1 MENSAEGSVRPV
13 VKPPIA
19 DLASIAPEVKD
30 NQILQDFN
38 GDMSLTSVQPNVKV
52 KTEED
57 DVNSRVI
64 LNSQSSP
71 LGDAKDT
78 GISSDQ
84 MSENSKVNDAPLSCS
99 QSSDHIQDAQSS
111 DHKQDAERS
120 SEAASDYHIDKCDEL
135 SGGPCQLKRLE
146 DSECSV
152 AVKKIPSEAKHVLG
166 FAEERSRSGA
176 TILNSSAQPSQHK
189 MVVSVGKSS
198 STSSAI
204 MPSKS
209 STTDDLKPADTL
221 NPNPVTMQR
230 ATSDCNVRNK
240 KDRASSDVV
249 KDEEKDDL
257 PRNTVKERSKSSE
270 NSALKASHSSRI
282 SHDSVPK
289 RTASDSKDSVLHSSS
304 KSPSSQNI
312 VPSTAS
318 GESAGSLHHQK
329 SVHAQNKIPASGLP
343 QRGEKFN
350 QTSFP
355 LSSKMNQSHGPSG
368 HPPASN
374 SPAILSDEE
383 V

>member
-1 MENSAEGSVRPV
+1 

-19 DLASIAPEVKD
+19 DLASTAPEVKD

-38 GDMSLTSVQPNVKV
+38 GDMSLTSVQPSVKV

-57 DVNSRVI
+57 ESNSRGI
-64 LNSQSSP
+64 LNTQSSP
-71 LGDAKDT
+71 LGDEKDT
-78 GISSDQ
+78 GISSVQ

-111 DHKQDAERS
+111 DHKHDAERS
-120 SEAASDYHIDKCDEL
+120 SEAVSDYHVDKCDEL

-166 FAEERSRSGA
+166 FSEERSRSGV

-189 MVVSVGKSS
+189 MVVPVGKSS
-198 STSSAI
+198 SASSTI
-204 MPSKS
+204 VPSKS
-209 STTDDLKPADTL
+209 STTDDFKPADTQ
-221 NPNPVTMQR
+221 NPNPITMQR

-240 KDRASSDVV
+240 KDLASSDVV
-249 KDEEKDDL
+249 KVEEKDDL

-289 RTASDSKDSVLHSSS
+289 RTVSDSKDSVLHSTS
-304 KSPSSQNI
+304 KSTSAQNI
-312 VPSTAS
+312 VPSTGS

-329 SVHAQNKIPASGLP
+329 SLHAQNKTPAPGLF
-343 QRGEKFN
+343 QRVEKFH
-350 QTSFP
+350 QASFLP
-355 LSSKMNQSHGPSG
+355 SSKMNQSHGPSG